1 VLYSVGFRRM
11 ECVRTGRRRRA
22 SGVGSVLL
30 TGIGLAAPAGL
41 NAYLPLLIVALAGR
55 FTDLI
60 VLERPYDFLSSAWG
74 IAIIVFLLTI
84 ELVVDKIPGIDH
96 ANDLIQSAIRP
107 AAGAILMM
115 AANSETT
122 ELNPVVA
129 MVIGL
134 LIAGAVHI
142 GKATTRPVITVTTGG
157 VGNPVVSMIEDAVA
171 ALTAIVALLVPFLVL
186 FIIIL
191 VGALFFW
198 MSRALRRRRGRR
210 WTLLVPPTL
219 RQ

>member
-1 VLYSVGFRRM
+1 
-11 ECVRTGRRRRA
+11 
-22 SGVGSVLL
+22 VLL
-30 TGIGLAAPAGL
+30 TGIGLAASAGL
-41 NAYLPLLIVALAGR
+41 NAYLALLIVALAGR

-60 VLERPYDFLSSAWG
+60 VLERPYDFLSSNWG
-74 IAIIVFLLTI
+74 IAILVFLLTI
-84 ELVVDKIPGIDH
+84 ELVADKIPGIDH

-122 ELNPVVA
+122 AINPVVA

-134 LIAGAVHI
+134 LVSGAVHI

-157 VGNPVVSMIEDAVA
+157 LGNPVVSMIEDAVA
-171 ALTAIVALLVPFLVL
+171 ALTAIVALLVPFLVFFLLIL
-186 FIIIL
+186 F
-191 VGALFFW
+191 GALFYW
-198 MSRALRRRRGRR
+198 ASRVLRRRGGRR
-210 WTLLVPPTL
+210 WASPAPPTL